1 MMKLDF
7 SIQSCI
13 LAVAFLLPLWL
24 DGATF
29 FLLVGSGIWVSQK
42 LRHEVSFK
50 KKPLNKAMGLFI
62 ILSAL
67 SIAVS
72 PDKPFSIY
80 NYLHLMGRY
89 MLLYGLIVQT
99 VETKEELRRIFLA
112 LFLGTAIVCGYGF
125 YQYAAP
131 MDISAQDWVDQE
143 QFPELKKRVF
153 STLENPNLL
162 AGYLVILLPLVF
174 GALLNEKRKIMK
186 RSFVLLLG
194 AVFICLILTFSR
206 GAWLTLPAMVLVLGL
221 VHQKRWLWL
230 LLLLPLGLLFQQGVL
245 ERLTS
250 IFNPTDTSS
259 MMRLA
264 LWQSTLTMISDHPWL
279 GIGWGV
285 YYQVYPLYDFFVQG
299 ETIVCHAHNLYLNL
313 AAEIGLPGLFTF
325 LYLYISFVR
334 QAYKTYKQ
342 EPQSPIGG
350 LMLGLTTAYM
360 ALAVMSL
367 TDHVLFNIQLSM
379 LFWLLNAC
387 AVISSKTLS
396 K

>member
-1 MMKLDF
+1 MKPDF
-7 SIQSCI
+7 FIQGCI

-29 FLLVGSGIWVSQK
+29 FLLVGTGIWLVQK
-42 LRHEVSFK
+42 VRHQVTFK
-50 KKPLNKAMGLFI
+50 QKPLNKAIGLLI
-62 ILSAL
+62 ALSAL

-112 LFLGTAIVCGYGF
+112 LFLGTAVVCGYGF

-131 MDISAQDWVDQE
+131 MDISGQDWVDQE

-174 GALLNEKRKIMK
+174 GAFLNEKSKITK
-186 RSFVLLLG
+186 KAFALLLG
-194 AVFICLILTFSR
+194 AVFVCLILTFSR
-206 GAWLTLPAMVLVLGL
+206 GAWLTLPFMIFVLGL
-221 VHQKRWLWL
+221 VHERRWLWL
-230 LLLLPLGLLFQQGVL
+230 LLLLPLGLLFQEGVL

-264 LWQSTLTMISDHPWL
+264 LWQSTITMISDHPWL

-299 ETIVCHAHNLYLNL
+299 ETIVCHAHNLYLNI

-325 LYLYISFVR
+325 LYLYLSFIR
-334 QAYKTYKQ
+334 QAYKAYKQ
-342 EPQSPIGG
+342 EPKSSIGG
-350 LMLGLTTAYM
+350 LMLGLTTAYT

-379 LFWLLNAC
+379 LFWLLNGC
-387 AVISSKTLS
+387 AVISLKTLS